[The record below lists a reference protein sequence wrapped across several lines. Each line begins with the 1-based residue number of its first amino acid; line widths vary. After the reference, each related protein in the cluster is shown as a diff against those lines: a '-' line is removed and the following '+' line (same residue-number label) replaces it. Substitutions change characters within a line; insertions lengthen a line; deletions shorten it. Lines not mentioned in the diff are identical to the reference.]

1 MHQQPPWAQSA
12 TTMIVGGGMGVW
24 VSRGGGMCG
33 RVGGWI
39 GVWVG
44 RGGGMC
50 GRVGGW
56 IGVRTNRVGLP
67 LLLDRGL
74 TAAAVVACH
83 DA

>member
-24 VSRGGGMCG
+24 VS
-33 RVGGWI
+33 
-39 GVWVG
+39 